1 MPRRTKRARAIHAL
15 LTGIVFLLG
24 LGVLMC
30 AYNYVILTESL
41 LWYTYTEPEHV
52 EMAR

>member
-1 MPRRTKRARAIHAL
+1 L

-24 LGVLMC
+24 VGVLVC

-41 LWYTYTEPEHV
+41 LWYTSTEPEHV